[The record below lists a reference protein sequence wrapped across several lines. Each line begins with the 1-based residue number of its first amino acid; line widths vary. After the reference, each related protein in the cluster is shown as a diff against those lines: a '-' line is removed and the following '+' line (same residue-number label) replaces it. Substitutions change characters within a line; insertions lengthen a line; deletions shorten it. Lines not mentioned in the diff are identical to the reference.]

1 MLAQREKNRIITLR
15 RIEVDQLVGD
25 KPMTRIGLGFTLA
38 LSFLSP
44 SLQADTIHNVATALD
59 FAGFDARGSRNPL
72 SGGVDLLINRQFNGN
87 LFDFGGTEVALQ
99 GPISLQ
105 MSTGGRLL
113 PEFDVSFSTSLNNRS
128 QVSPLNF
135 SYVSDIG
142 PQSTV
147 VTGSLLIDGDF
158 SIDALGFYDL
168 SITSSRRNT
177 VTREGIVDDTGT
189 FDSDLGPIVMS
200 GNIFVDALG
209 VLVDPLFEQTG
220 RENPFTDLAKLIDL
234 SAGPTGVANR
244 NFDSMQPPVGLS
256 QENGAVVPEP
266 TVLVLLVLGL
276 PVVINRTW
284 RLR

>member
-1 MLAQREKNRIITLR
+1 
-15 RIEVDQLVGD
+15 
-25 KPMTRIGLGFTLA
+25 MTRIALA
-38 LSFLSP
+38 LTLMTSFLST

-128 QVSPLNF
+128 QVIPLNY

-147 VTGSLLIDGDF
+147 VSGSMLIDGNF

-177 VTREGIVDDTGT
+177 VTREGIIDDTGT

-209 VLVDPLFEQTG
+209 VLVDPLFEQAG
-220 RENPFTDLAKLIDL
+220 KENPFTEMSKLIDL
-234 SAGPTGVANR
+234 SASPTSYPNHRYDHLNPTHPAMARSNR
-244 NFDSMQPPVGLS
+244 N
-256 QENGAVVPEP
+256 GAAVPEP
-266 TVLVLLVLGL
+266 TVLVLLALGL
-276 PVVINRTW
+276 PVLINRTW